1 MDIFFQLLIRSPQYS
16 LRIEMIS
23 PWHLGTQQNSEVA
36 LTLCKETEKLDEVAT
51 SLRMQIT
58 VRGSIVGQ

>member
-1 MDIFFQLLIRSPQYS
+1 
-16 LRIEMIS
+16 MIS

-58 VRGSIVGQ
+58 VRGNIVGQ